1 MDRYTCDFTK
11 FDRRTRYL
19 SLDEDVSV
27 ADVVDKLQNIKREVL
42 KVNASTEVIF
52 LQCPVFSIRLW
63 NEYQNHSNPD
73 SFKDDDEALIG
84 KIGNLNDEIDSINS
98 TRSPPFS
105 LDLLRASKVRR
116 GRSQNRIQTK
126 YAYNFKDLY
135 KDGIHPID
143 TLAKLWLRKL
153 QQIVI
158 EKCF

>member
-1 MDRYTCDFTK
+1 MITLSSNGSTQILKCSKYPISLNTK
-11 FDRRTRYL
+11 
-19 SLDEDVSV
+19 
-27 ADVVDKLQNIKREVL
+27 K
-42 KVNASTEVIF
+42 
-52 LQCPVFSIRLW
+52 
-63 NEYQNHSNPD
+63 HSNPD

-116 GRSQNRIQTK
+116 GWSQNRIQTK

-153 QQIVI
+153 Q
-158 EKCF
+158 

>member
-1 MDRYTCDFTK
+1 MGASSENRHLLSKILDVVRGVDSPLLMVWTDTCDFTK

-27 ADVVDKLQNIKREVL
+27 ADVVDKLQNMKREVL
-42 KVNASTEVIF
+42 KVNASTEVIV

-63 NEYQNHSNPD
+63 NEYQKHSKPD
-73 SFKDDDEALIG
+73 SFKDDDEALFG
-84 KIGNLNDEIDSINS
+84 KINS

-105 LDLLRASKVRR
+105 LDLIRASKVRR

-135 KDGIHPID
+135 KDGIHPLIH
-143 TLAKLWLRKL
+143 
-153 QQIVI
+153 
-158 EKCF
+158 